1 MVWNEKIQPDVNKN
15 GGRFGLLGQC
25 RKASDFFCRIQN
37 KTENDTLEDYY
48 LIMQKNVT
56 ADMLSSMLSLR
67 FNMLEVLLL
76 ASPRMQ
82 VGVLRESQRFLS
94 QTSHF

>member
-1 MVWNEKIQPDVNKN
+1 MRVEVSICWVICSRKWSGTK
-15 GGRFGLLGQC
+15 RFSQMSTRTEADLGYS
-25 RKASDFFCRIQN
+25 ASAGKLQIFSADPN

-76 ASPRMQ
+76 ASP
-82 VGVLRESQRFLS
+82 ECK
-94 QTSHF
+94 